1 MKQRQFAMN
10 LLVRAANFSWD
21 RVLYWPMER
30 LVHRFSSVGN
40 RPFFAATEFDWIPG
54 IEGRWAAIR
63 AELDAVLRQREQIP
77 SFHEVSSLQE
87 KLTQDDRW
95 KTYWLYAYGRK
106 MVDNCRRCPET
117 TRLIEGVPAIKTA
130 FFSILGPRKHIPEHT
145 GPYGGVLRY
154 HLGLKVPRRKELC
167 RIRVASEVACWDE
180 GKGIVFDD
188 TFPHEVW
195 NDTDEERVV
204 LFVDFARP
212 LPYPLSIVNESVIRL
227 FARSGYIQEI
237 VDNIAD
243 WGRPVAR
250 AVDQPPEPLTVSD
263 GTCRQTGVT
272 S

>member
-1 MKQRQFAMN
+1 MQRNFAVK
-10 LLVRAANFSWD
+10 LLVRLANISWY

-30 LVHRFSSVGN
+30 LVHRFSSVGDQ
-40 RPFFAATEFDWIPG
+40 PFFVPTQFAWIPG
-54 IEGRWAAIR
+54 IENRWTAIR
-63 AELDAVLRQREQIP
+63 AELDAILRQREQIP
-77 SFHEVSSLQE
+77 NFHEVSSQQV

-117 TRLIEGVPAIKTA
+117 TRLLEGVPQIKTA

-167 RIRVASEVACWDE
+167 RIRVASEVAHWDE

-188 TFPHEVW
+188 TFSHEVW

-212 LPYPLSIVNESVIRL
+212 LPYLLSVANEAVIRL

-237 VDNIAD
+237 VENIAD
-243 WGRPVAR
+243 LSRPAGASV
-250 AVDQPPEPLTVSD
+250 VDRPLESLAVSD
-263 GTCRQTGVT
+263 GNRPQTSVT

>member
-1 MKQRQFAMN
+1 MQRRFATKV
-10 LLVRAANFSWD
+10 LVRAANISWH
-21 RVLYWPMER
+21 RVLYGPMEQ
-30 LVHRFSSVGN
+30 LVHRYSSVGS
-40 RPFFAATEFDWIPG
+40 RPFFAPTEFDWIPG
-54 IEGRWAAIR
+54 IESCWTAIR
-63 AELDAVLRQREQIP
+63 TELDAVLRQRERIP
-77 SFHEVSSLQE
+77 CFQEVSSQQA
-87 KLTQDDRW
+87 KLTEDDQW

-106 MVDNCRRCPET
+106 FIDNCRRCPET
-117 TRLIEGVPAIKTA
+117 TRLIEGVPEIKTA

-212 LPYPLSIVNESVIRL
+212 LPYWLSIVNEAVIRL
-227 FARSGYIQEI
+227 FARSGYIQEL
-237 VDNIAD
+237 VENIAD
-243 WGRPVAR
+243 WNRPADAR
-250 AVDQPPEPLTVSD
+250 TVDQPLS
-263 GTCRQTGVT
+263 
-272 S
+272 